1 MNRKGTVVPAGVF
14 KQKCLALI
22 DEVARTH
29 RPILVTKRG
38 KPVARL
44 VPADSDRE
52 IERKILA
59 DLRRGQGGML
69 VDERAFLEPTEKLA
83 GWKQA

>member
-1 MNRKGTVVPAGVF
+1 MNRKDPVVPAGVF

-29 RPILVTKRG
+29 RPIVVSKRG

-44 VPADSDRE
+44 VPLETDRE
-52 IERKILA
+52 IEERILT
-59 DLRRGQGGML
+59 DLRQGKGGML
-69 VDERAFLEPTEKLA
+69 VDERTFLKPTEDLA
-83 GWKQA
+83 GWNPT